1 MSSSKNSTTTMIGV
15 PAYAEP
21 FVRSYLEKG
30 NAIAFGAAYDS
41 FFTVYP
47 DETWAPL
54 FQNELDGIEA
64 LATRGRNGSPLIT
77 KGTKVITDIIDG
89 SHLEGNKPQFQDM
102 LGKSTTKPSN
112 IFETPIRSR
121 VGGSLYGIGDFSANN
136 QAFVLTA
143 PISKRYNDRAAASLY
158 KDSYDIERVNQSR
171 ILPKAIDYSKESIK
185 NAEWLRRSGVHYR
198 AWLQG
203 SHEEN
208 YKKWYEGQV
217 LEVNRVELLGNTI
230 RALVGTSSKKTVPFR
245 VISKAVTV
253 GMGMASG
260 ALTGVYI
267 GSYWPGAGTI
277 IVAVVGAIVG
287 GVVAYFSS

>member
-1 MSSSKNSTTTMIGV
+1 MKNL
-15 PAYAEP
+15 PPYAEP

-30 NAIAFGAAYDS
+30 NAIAFDTAYDS

-54 FQNELDGIEA
+54 FQNEINGIEA
-64 LATRGRNGSPLIT
+64 LADRGRNGSPLIT
-77 KGTKVITDIIDG
+77 KGTKVITDILDG
-89 SHLEGNKPQFQDM
+89 SHLVGNKPQFQDM
-102 LGKSTTKPSN
+102 LTKTTTKPSN
-112 IFETPIRSR
+112 MFETQIRNR
-121 VGGSLYGIGDFSANN
+121 VGGSLYGIGDFSAKN
-136 QAFVLTA
+136 QAQDFTSSF
-143 PISKRYNDRAAASLY
+143 SKRYNERAAASLY
-158 KDSYDIERVNQSR
+158 KDSYDIERINQSR

-185 NAEWLRRSGVHYR
+185 NAEWLRRAGVYYR

-217 LEVNRVELLGNTI
+217 LEVNRTELLGNTI
-230 RALVGTSSKKTVPFR
+230 RALVGTHSKKTVPFR

-260 ALTGVYI
+260 AMTGGYI
-267 GSYWPGAGTI
+267 GSHIYPGTGTVI
-277 IVAVVGAIVG
+277 GAVVGAIVG
-287 GVVAYFSS
+287 GVVAYFLS